1 MKPKKNKSRNF
12 FKTDVKSSGD
22 KNFENEDDE
31 WEDVSEEQTNE
42 IESLETDSDEKTS
55 VQSSKLEDSIDQCT
69 GDIKSDEVNELST
82 DEEDDKQFGSQ
93 LFPKGFLNDGI
104 KHGTASVFQIP
115 KTLTEKP
122 NKKST
127 KKSSKQIDDEMQEL
141 SEDSDEAHSDQSS
154 ASS

>member
-82 DEEDDKQFGSQ
+82 DEEDDKHITPAD
-93 LFPKGFLNDGI
+93 L
-104 KHGTASVFQIP
+104 
-115 KTLTEKP
+115 
-122 NKKST
+122 
-127 KKSSKQIDDEMQEL
+127 
-141 SEDSDEAHSDQSS
+141 
-154 ASS
+154 